1 MALGP
6 TLSGSGG
13 SLRAALIAAALATV
27 VVALGLFSA
36 GVRWGCLAV
45 LVAIAVITS
54 GERRRRGSGWWDIYA
69 VGVGVSVLGAVIA
82 GASDGVGGIAALIGG
97 AVILISCVIGFP
109 PGE

>member
-6 TLSGSGG
+6 TLSESGG

-45 LVAIAVITS
+45 LTAVGLLTS

-69 VGVGVSVLGAVIA
+69 AGVGVSVLGAVIA
-82 GASDGVGGIAALIGG
+82 IAFGRRRGRRRA
-97 AVILISCVIGFP
+97 
-109 PGE
+109 